1 MAVYFVTGSLGS
13 GKSLISVS
21 KIQDKLAKGC
31 PVATNLELRL
41 FNMPRVGKM
50 ARKTRVYRLP
60 DKPSV
65 QDLEIIGRGNQT
77 YDESR
82 NGLLV
87 LDECGTWLN
96 TRTWN
101 DKSRQPVLDWF
112 LHARKLGWDIIFLVQ
127 NISLVDKQAREA
139 LAEHVVYCRRLDR
152 LTIPFIGALF
162 SVIVGGKMP
171 MPKIHLGIV
180 KYGDSLHSPVVE
192 RWLYRGTDL
201 YYAYDTKQQFSSFY
215 NKGVY
220 SVLPP
225 YLTHGR
231 YHQSLTVSKIMR
243 LTRIYLKRFSRF
255 RLLILGALLG
265 AVMAYSVPDTQSHI
279 APPDVMPEPALISDL
294 KIKSFKQFGSDSQV
308 LFSQKDGQVIDSN
321 NLTAQGYNIEVINSC
336 KMRIY
341 RGAENA
347 VVTC

>member
-21 KIQDKLAKGC
+21 KIQDKLTKGC

-50 ARKTRVYRLP
+50 AKKTRVYRLP
-60 DKPSV
+60 DKPTIH
-65 QDLEIIGRGNQT
+65 DLEIIGRGNHS
-77 YDESR
+77 YDESL

-152 LTIPFIGALF
+152 LTIPFVGTLF
-162 SVIVGGKMP
+162 SLIVGGKMP

-180 KYGDSLHSPVVE
+180 KYGDSQHSPVVE

-215 NKGVY
+215 DKGVY

-231 YHQSLTVSKIMR
+231 YHQSLTVKKIMR
-243 LTRIYLKRFSRF
+243 LTRIYLKRFARF
-255 RLLILGALLG
+255 RLLILGACLG
-265 AVMAYSVPDTQSHI
+265 GGITYSVLNAQSNSM
-279 APPDVMPEPALISDL
+279 PPGALSGTNAVSEL
-294 KIKSFKQFGSDSQV
+294 KIKSFKRFGAESQI
-308 LFSQKDGQVIDSN
+308 LFIQKDGQVIDSAILVN
-321 NLTAQGYNIEVINSC
+321 RGYNIEVISSC

>member
-1 MAVYFVTGSLGS
+1 MAVYFVTGALGS

-21 KIQDKLAKGC
+21 KIQDRLAKGC

-50 ARKTRVYRLP
+50 AKKTRVYRLP
-60 DKPSV
+60 DKPSI
-65 QDLEIIGRGNQT
+65 QDLELIGCGNQS

-127 NISLVDKQAREA
+127 NITLVDKQAREA

-152 LTIPFIGALF
+152 LSVPFVGAVF
-162 SVIVGGKMP
+162 SLIFGFKLP
-171 MPKIHLGIV
+171 APKIHLGIV
-180 KYGDSLHSPVVE
+180 KYGDAQHSPVVE
-192 RWLYRGTDL
+192 RWFYRGTDL

-215 NKGVY
+215 DRGVY

-231 YHQSLTVSKIMR
+231 YHHSLTVRQFMR
-243 LTRIYLKRFSRF
+243 LTRIYLKRISRF
-255 RLLILGALLG
+255 RLLLMGAVLGAAG
-265 AVMAYSVPDTQSHI
+265 AYFFSGNIAEPAQSQTASYSSVPD
-279 APPDVMPEPALISDL
+279 L
-294 KIKSFKQFGSDSQV
+294 KIQSFKRFGSDSYIQFIDKSG
-308 LFSQKDGQVIDSN
+308 LVIDSN
-321 NLTAQGYNIEVINSC
+321 RLIAQGYNIEVINSC

-347 VVTC
+347 IVTC

>member
-21 KIQDKLAKGC
+21 KIQDRLVKGC
-31 PVATNLELRL
+31 PVATNLDLHL
-41 FNMPRVGKM
+41 HNMPKVGKM
-50 ARKTRVYRLP
+50 AKKTQVYRLP
-60 DKPSV
+60 DKPTI
-65 QDLEIIGRGNQT
+65 QDLESIGRGNAS

-127 NISLVDKQAREA
+127 NISLVDKQARDA

-152 LTIPFIGALF
+152 LTVPFLGALF
-162 SVIVGGKMP
+162 SMIIGGKMP
-171 MPKIHLGIV
+171 LPKIHLGIV
-180 KYGDSLHSPVVE
+180 KYGDSLNSPVVE
-192 RWLYRGTDL
+192 RWLYRGTDI

-215 NKGVY
+215 DKGVY
-220 SVLPP
+220 CLLPP

-231 YHQSLTVSKIMR
+231 YSKPFSVLKFMR
-243 LTRIYLKRFSRF
+243 LTRIYLKRFTRF
-255 RLLILGALLG
+255 RLVFLGFLLG
-265 AVMAYSVPDTQSHI
+265 SLFLYSYSHFDKSENKLLQSNSSVL
-279 APPDVMPEPALISDL
+279 AGL
-294 KIKSFKQFGSDSQV
+294 KINSFKRMGSDYNIIFV
-308 LFSQKDGQVIDSN
+308 NKDGNYIDSKS
-321 NLTAQGYNIEVINSC
+321 LMYQGYKLEIYNSC
-336 KMRIY
+336 SVRLRKGVYDAII
-341 RGAENA
+341 N
-347 VVTC
+347 C